1 LAAEAHPPL
10 AVVETAKRFFAS
22 FDRPARILVAVS
34 GGSDSKGLLLA
45 LNEAIEATKPT
56 QFFLAACTVDHA
68 LRPESADEARGVA
81 AFCESLGVPH
91 IITRWDGPK
100 PSTGIQAAAR
110 EARYA
115 LLADAAQCFETSSIV
130 TGHTLDDQRETI
142 LMRAQ
147 RGEGPGA
154 AGMAEATLYDRRIWV
169 LRPFLTLD
177 RTAIRAFLTDR
188 KVGWFDDPSNLNTR
202 FERVRARTAL
212 ASSLETG
219 AGAWDARS
227 RARSSAAAA
236 ALLERH
242 VRVHAGLVAEIPS
255 SMAGQCRDIDW
266 QRALL
271 ALATVLGGRAHLPA
285 AETVERLVNFL
296 EQGTPGRLTAG
307 RVVFDRRST
316 GLYLYREARGIEDL
330 TVQAGQTGVWDDR
343 FLIRNAGDGPLALT
357 VEGGR
362 GPQQQ
367 RLIAAGL
374 PPGVAGRVS
383 LSAPRI
389 VSDDVK
395 NVASATIEPRIGLY
409 DTFLPSFD
417 RIMADRIA
425 GLFGRERYLPPPVH
439 DLLTEM
445 ER

>member
-1 LAAEAHPPL
+1 M
-10 AVVETAKRFFAS
+10 AVVETAKRFLAS

-56 QFFLAACTVDHA
+56 QFSLAACTVDHA
-68 LRPESADEARGVA
+68 LRSESAEEARGVA

-91 IITRWDGPK
+91 MIARWDGPK
-100 PSTGIQAAAR
+100 PRTGIQAAAR
-110 EARYA
+110 EVRYA
-115 LLADAAQCFETSSIV
+115 LLADAAQRFEASSIV
-130 TGHTLDDQRETI
+130 TGHTFDDQRETI
-142 LMRAQ
+142 LMRTQ

-154 AGMAEATLYDRRIWV
+154 AGMADATLYDRRIWV
-169 LRPFLTLD
+169 LRPFLTVD
-177 RTAIRAFLTDR
+177 RTAIRTFLTDR
-188 KVGWFDDPSNLNTR
+188 KVGWFDDPSNVNTG
-202 FERVRARTAL
+202 FERVRARAHL
-212 ASSLETG
+212 AFSPETG

-227 RARSSAAAA
+227 RARSSVAAA

-242 VRVHAGLVAEIPS
+242 VRVHSALVAEVSPS
-255 SMAGQCRDIDW
+255 TAGQCRDIDW
-266 QRALL
+266 RRALL
-271 ALATVLGGRAHLPA
+271 ALTTVIGGRAHLPA
-285 AETVERLVNFL
+285 AETVERLVAFL
-296 EQGTPGRLTAG
+296 EQETPGRLTAG

-330 TVQAGQTGVWDDR
+330 ILQAGQTGVWDGR
-343 FLIRNAGDGPLALT
+343 FLVRNDGEGPLSLT

-362 GPQQQ
+362 GPQHE

-374 PPGVAGRVS
+374 PPGVAGRAS

-389 VSDDVK
+389 VSRDVK

-409 DTFLPSFD
+409 DTFLPGFD